1 MYLLKLINGE
11 EVRLE
16 KKKII
21 RKEELEIILATEEL
35 LERAEQEV
43 IDLKNKL
50 KEESKQEKAAA
61 YEAGFQEG
69 LAQFNEHVLFFGE
82 KIKEL
87 RHLMQQQMLP
97 LVLKTTKKIVG
108 EQIRLHSETIVDIV
122 MQAIKSVLQCKYIK
136 IYVHKQDLES
146 LEKKKESIK
155 ELFDQIESFQI
166 EERSDIESG
175 GCVIETE
182 RGILNATLEN
192 QFRALENAFEAHMK
206 R

>member
-1 MYLLKLINGE
+1 MYLLKMINGE

-21 RKEELEIILATEEL
+21 PKEELEIILETTEL
-35 LERAEQEV
+35 LERAKQE
-43 IDLKNKL
+43 IADLKKEL
-50 KEESKQEKAAA
+50 KEEAKQEKAAA
-61 YEAGFQEG
+61 YEAGYQEG
-69 LAQFNEHVLFFGE
+69 LTKFNEHVLFFGE

-108 EQIRLHSETIVDIV
+108 ELIRLHPETIVDIV
-122 MQAIKSVLQCKYIK
+122 LQAIKSVLQCKYIK
-136 IYVHKQDLES
+136 IYVHRQDLES
-146 LEKKKESIK
+146 LEKKKEAIK

-166 EERSDIESG
+166 EERSDIEQG